1 MVQGVGANSARPP
14 MSKLQKAVSRM
25 DATTAFASAA
35 KAAQARHRTRLA
47 ERFFEA
53 LVSTQ
58 HGSAAGLAAACD
70 TMHYYFLSVHDVVT
84 LLDAMEERDM
94 AHEDAMDMLHD
105 GTLDLGDESF
115 IQLRRISSDM
125 MQCRRHEGRPAT
137 PGRPD
142 SPKR

>member
-1 MVQGVGANSARPP
+1 MQGVGANSARPP